1 MMSAAC
7 EIGVC
12 SSAMFMFYFIP
23 FVCSPTEVFGLE
35 HHDKKEQIEKRDLTF
50 SATPYTTACKC
61 AAGTKGKI
69 LASTTR
75 KFVVP

>member
-1 MMSAAC
+1 MFEGDTAVEAEAEAAALMMSAAC

-50 SATPYTTACKC
+50 SATP
-61 AAGTKGKI
+61 
-69 LASTTR
+69 
-75 KFVVP
+75 